1 MDGPLL
7 WFLNRGTGV
16 VLMALLTASTTLGIL
31 ATRGR
36 AGRGVPRFATQ
47 ALHRNLAL
55 LSLTL
60 LVAHVATAV
69 LDTFVDIRWW
79 QALLPWWGASYE
91 AWWLGLGTLS
101 LDLLIVVTLSSLV
114 RDRLGRRGW
123 RIAHQLSYAAWVS
136 GVVHGIGIGTDLRDG
151 APWAVWTTVGC
162 VAVVVMA
169 GVVRLGSIARPAL
182 ERG

>member
-16 VLMALLTASTTLGIL
+16 VLMALLTASTALGIV

-60 LVAHVATAV
+60 LTAHVATAV

-79 QALLPWWGASYE
+79 QALVPWWGASYE
-91 AWWLGLGTLS
+91 AWWLGLGTLG

-123 RIAHQLSYAAWVS
+123 KIAHQLAYAAWFV
-136 GVVHGIGIGTDLRDG
+136 GVAHGVGIGTDLRDG
-151 APWAVWTTVGC
+151 TPWAVWTTVGC
-162 VAVVVMA
+162 VAVVVTA
-169 GVVRLGSIARPAL
+169 VVVRLGALARPVL